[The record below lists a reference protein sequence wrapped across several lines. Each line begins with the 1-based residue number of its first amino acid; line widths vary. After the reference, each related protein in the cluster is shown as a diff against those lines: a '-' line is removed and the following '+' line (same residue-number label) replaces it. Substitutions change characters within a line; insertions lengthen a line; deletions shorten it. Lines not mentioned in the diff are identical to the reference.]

1 MSQPSDC
8 IQYIDHHSTHS
19 FSALVLDYLDQLPE
33 LKPFYAHAPELE
45 GIRNAISE
53 KQDQAIDRQTLVDV
67 LKEQYRHLPRVDK
80 VSGNIEALLEQNTFT
95 ICTAHQPNLLT
106 GPLYFIYKIL
116 HTVRLADYLS
126 AELAGFRFVPVYY
139 IGSED
144 NDLEELGHFFFY
156 GRNYE
161 WKTEQKGAVGRM
173 KTDDLGPLLKEL
185 FAQMGPEGPAK
196 EQLIGMIEESYGQE
210 TTIAAATQRF
220 IHELLGRFG
229 IVVLD
234 PDHPRLKTSIR
245 DIIRDDIFHH
255 TAEGLVSNTS
265 TALSRHY
272 TAQAF
277 VRPVNFF
284 YLKDGMRERIVRENE
299 TFTVNH
305 TEIRFSKE
313 EMLEEIHNHPERF
326 SPNVILRGIYQE
338 RILPNI
344 AFIGGGAEIA
354 YWMQLK
360 ELFHHY
366 RTPFPV
372 LVLRQSILWIN
383 RKTRETMR
391 KSDMLL
397 KDLFLPVDDV
407 LKAEVLSRNET
418 LQIDAEAEQIQTV
431 LSALI
436 RKAAGIAPSLEY
448 SAKAVQSKIGDQLYI
463 LNKKMIREEKRKYEV
478 LKDRL
483 AQIKAHL
490 YPNGSMQERKVS
502 FMDIY
507 LSRGA
512 GMFDYIYQCILPFG
526 DRFAVITEDGNNTNH
541 P

>member
-8 IQYIDHHSTHS
+8 IQYIDHRSTHS

-33 LKPFYAHAPELE
+33 LKPFYAHVPELE

-53 KQDQAIDRQTLVDV
+53 KQNQPIDRRTLVDV
-67 LKEQYRHLPRVDK
+67 LKEQYRHLPQVDQ

-116 HTVRLADYLS
+116 HTVKLADYLS
-126 AELAGFRFVPVYY
+126 AELDGFRFVPVYY

-161 WKTEQKGAVGRM
+161 WKTGQEGAVGRM
-173 KTDDLGPLLKEL
+173 KTNDLGPLLNEL
-185 FAQMGPEGPAK
+185 FARMGPEGSAK
-196 EQLIGMIEESYGQE
+196 EQLIEMIEQSYGQE

-234 PDHPRLKTSIR
+234 PDHPRLKTSIQ
-245 DIIRDDIFHH
+245 DMIQDDIFHH
-255 TAEGLVSNTS
+255 TAEGLVDKTS
-265 TALSRHY
+265 EVLNRHY
-272 TAQAF
+272 AAQAF

-284 YLKDGMRERIVRENE
+284 YLKDDIRERIVRENE

-313 EMLEEIHNHPERF
+313 EMLQEIKNYPGRF

-344 AFIGGGAEIA
+344 AFVGGGAEIA

-360 ELFHHY
+360 DVFRHY
-366 RTPFPV
+366 QTPFPV
-372 LVLRQSILWIN
+372 LILRQSILWIN
-383 RKTRETMR
+383 RKTQELMR
-391 KSDMLL
+391 KSNMLL
-397 KDLFLPVDDV
+397 KNVFLPVDDV
-407 LKAEVLSRNET
+407 LKAEALSRNGT
-418 LQIDAEAEQIQTV
+418 LQIDAESEQIQTV

-448 SAKAVQSKIGDQLYI
+448 SARAVQSKIGDQLHI

-507 LSRGA
+507 LSLGA
-512 GMFDYIYQCILPFG
+512 GMFDYIYQSILPFG
-526 DRFAVITEDGNNTNH
+526 DRFAVITEPEKDTGN